1 MDFKNRTNELQ
12 AIRNLQQLS
21 EKHAHM
27 LVMFGRRRVGKTR
40 LIIESMDSIYFF
52 VDKKTSSLLLREY
65 SDILKTELSGFV
77 PEFSNWDDLV
87 RFLFEYSKEN
97 HLKIVFDEFQ
107 NFTYVD
113 PAIFSIFQKYWDVY
127 HVDTPILLV
136 FVGSYI
142 GLMKKIFINAKEPLY
157 GRPTSR
163 IDLKPLS
170 YKYIRT
176 ICRDLGFTNEAEII
190 ALYATF
196 GGVPRYYQLIED
208 YGITTYED
216 AIRTLILSENAIL
229 KEEVKQILISEFG
242 NKYTTYFSILE
253 AVSFGKGTLKEIS
266 DTTGIEMKSL
276 SRYLHD
282 IVNTYEI
289 IERRAPIIKG
299 TKMGRYAIKDQMVHF
314 WFRFIN
320 PNMSFTESGK
330 YDLVYDRIKTSL
342 SSFTGPVFKQIAR
355 DIVFD
360 NLPFSP
366 LKMGA
371 WWNRRGDEIDIAAIG
386 EKPYRVFLGEVKW
399 NSRPL
404 GVNEIKKLLDKRI
417 LVDWYN
423 NEREEHFL
431 MISKAGFTKSAK
443 DFMNDNKI
451 EGWDLAELLMLDSLP
466 GKYY

>member
-1 MDFKNRTNELQ
+1 MEFQNRKNELQ
-12 AIRNLQQLS
+12 AIRNLGQLS
-21 EKHAHM
+21 EEHAHM

-113 PAIFSIFQKYWDVY
+113 PAIFSIFQKYWDMY
-127 HVDTPILLV
+127 HDHTPILLV

-157 GRPTSR
+157 GRATSR

-170 YKYIRT
+170 YNYIRT
-176 ICRDLGFTNEAEII
+176 ICQDLGFTNEEEII

-229 KEEVKQILISEFG
+229 KDEVKQILISEFG
-242 NKYTTYFSILE
+242 NNYTTYFSILE

-282 IVNTYEI
+282 LVNTYEI

-330 YDLVYDRIKTSL
+330 YDLVFDRIKTSL
-342 SSFTGPVFKQIAR
+342 SSFTCPVFEQIAR

-366 LKMGA
+366 VKMGA

-386 EKPYRVFLGEVKW
+386 ENPYRVFLGEVKW
-399 NSRPL
+399 NTRPL
-404 GVNEIKKLLDKRI
+404 GVNQIKKLLDKRI

-431 MISKAGFTKSAK
+431 MVSKAGFTKSTK

-451 EGWDLAELLMLDSLP
+451 EGWDLAELLKKM
-466 GKYY
+466 K

>member
-1 MDFKNRTNELQ
+1 MKFQNRKNELQ
-12 AIRNLQQLS
+12 AIRNLEQLS

-40 LIIESMDSIYFF
+40 LIIESMDCIYFF

-65 SDILKTELSGFV
+65 SDILKTEVSGFV

-113 PAIFSIFQKYWDVY
+113 PAIFSIFQKYWDMY
-127 HVDTPILLV
+127 YVDTPILLV

-157 GRPTSR
+157 GRATSR

-170 YKYIRT
+170 YKHIRN
-176 ICRDLGFTNEAEII
+176 ICQDLGFTNEEEII
-190 ALYATF
+190 TLYATF

-208 YGITTYED
+208 YGLTNYED
-216 AIRTLILSENAIL
+216 VIKTLILSENAIL
-229 KEEVKQILISEFG
+229 KDEVKHILISEFG
-242 NKYTTYFSILE
+242 NNYTTYFSILE
-253 AVSFGKGTLKEIS
+253 AISFGKGTLKEIS
-266 DTTGIEMKSL
+266 DITGIEMKSL

-282 IVNTYEI
+282 LVNTYEI

-299 TKMGRYAIKDQMVHF
+299 TKMGRYVIKDQMVHF

-330 YDLVYDRIKTSL
+330 YDMVLERIKTSL
-342 SSFTGPVFKQIAR
+342 PSFTGLIFEDIAR
-355 DIVFD
+355 NIVFE

-366 LKMGA
+366 SKMGA
-371 WWNRRGDEIDIAAIG
+371 WWNRRGDEIDIAVIG
-386 EKPYRVFLGEVKW
+386 EKPYSTLLGEVKW
-399 NSRPL
+399 NSRPM
-404 GVNEIKKLLDKRI
+404 GVKDIKKLLDKRI

-423 NEREEHFL
+423 DIREEHFL
-431 MISKAGFTKSAK
+431 IISKAGFTENAT

-451 EGWDLAELLMLDSLP
+451 EGWDLVELLKKM
-466 GKYY
+466 K

>member
-1 MDFKNRTNELQ
+1 MDFKNRTNELK
-12 AIRNLQQLS
+12 AIKNLEQLS

-77 PEFSNWDDLV
+77 PEFSNWDDLI

-113 PAIFSIFQKYWDVY
+113 SAIFSIFQKYWDMY

-157 GRPTSR
+157 GRATSR

-170 YKYIRT
+170 YKHIRN
-176 ICRDLGFTNEAEII
+176 ICQDLGFMNEEEII
-190 ALYATF
+190 TLYATF

-208 YGITTYED
+208 YGLTNYED
-216 AIRTLILSENAIL
+216 VIKTLILSENAIL
-229 KEEVKQILISEFG
+229 KDEVKQILISEFG
-242 NKYTTYFSILE
+242 NNYTTYFSILE
-253 AVSFGKGTLKEIS
+253 AISFGKGTLKEIS
-266 DTTGIEMKSL
+266 DITGIEMKSL

-282 IVNTYEI
+282 LVNTYEI

-299 TKMGRYAIKDQMVHF
+299 TKMGRYVIKDQMVHF

-330 YDLVYDRIKTSL
+330 YDMVLERIKTSL
-342 SSFTGPVFKQIAR
+342 PSFTGLIFEDIAR
-355 DIVFD
+355 NIVFE

-366 LKMGA
+366 SKMGA
-371 WWNRRGDEIDIAAIG
+371 WWNRRGDEIDIAVIG
-386 EKPYRVFLGEVKW
+386 EKPYSTLLGEVKW
-399 NSRPL
+399 NSRPM
-404 GVNEIKKLLDKRI
+404 GVKDIKKLLDKRI

-423 NEREEHFL
+423 DKREEHFL
-431 MISKAGFTKSAK
+431 IISKAGFTENAT

-451 EGWDLAELLMLDSLP
+451 EGWDLVELLKKM
-466 GKYY
+466 K

>member
-1 MDFKNRTNELQ
+1 
-12 AIRNLQQLS
+12 
-21 EKHAHM
+21 
-27 LVMFGRRRVGKTR
+27 KTR

-113 PAIFSIFQKYWDVY
+113 PAIFSIFQKYWDMY
-127 HVDTPILLV
+127 HDHTPILLV

-157 GRPTSR
+157 GRATSR

-170 YKYIRT
+170 YNYIRT
-176 ICRDLGFTNEAEII
+176 ICQDLGFTNEEEII

-229 KEEVKQILISEFG
+229 KDEVKQILISEFG
-242 NKYTTYFSILE
+242 NNYTTYFSILE

-282 IVNTYEI
+282 LVNTYEI

-330 YDLVYDRIKTSL
+330 YDLVFDRIKTSL
-342 SSFTGPVFKQIAR
+342 SSFTCPVFEQIAR

-366 LKMGA
+366 VKMGA

-386 EKPYRVFLGEVKW
+386 ENPYRVFLGEVKW
-399 NSRPL
+399 NTRPL
-404 GVNEIKKLLDKRI
+404 GVNQIKKLLDKRI

-431 MISKAGFTKSAK
+431 MVSKAGFTKSTK

-451 EGWDLAELLMLDSLP
+451 EGWDLAELLKKM
-466 GKYY
+466 K

>member
-1 MDFKNRTNELQ
+1 MEFQNRKNELQ
-12 AIRNLQQLS
+12 AIRNLGQLS
-21 EKHAHM
+21 EEHAHM

-65 SDILKTELSGFV
+65 SDILKTELIGFV

-113 PAIFSIFQKYWDVY
+113 PAIFSIFQKYWDMY
-127 HVDTPILLV
+127 HDHTPILLV

-157 GRPTSR
+157 GRATSR

-170 YKYIRT
+170 YNYIRT
-176 ICRDLGFTNEAEII
+176 ICQDLGFTNEEEII

-216 AIRTLILSENAIL
+216 VIRTLILSENAIL
-229 KEEVKQILISEFG
+229 KDEVKQILISEFG
-242 NKYTTYFSILE
+242 NNYTTYFSILE

-282 IVNTYEI
+282 LVNTYEI

-330 YDLVYDRIKTSL
+330 YDLVFDRIKTSL
-342 SSFTGPVFKQIAR
+342 SSFTCPVFEQIAR

-366 LKMGA
+366 VKMGA

-386 EKPYRVFLGEVKW
+386 ENPYRVFLGEVKW
-399 NSRPL
+399 NTRPL
-404 GVNEIKKLLDKRI
+404 GVNQIKKLLDKRI

-431 MISKAGFTKSAK
+431 MVSKAGFTKSTK

-451 EGWDLAELLMLDSLP
+451 EGWDLAELLKKM
-466 GKYY
+466 K

>member
-1 MDFKNRTNELQ
+1 MEFQNRKNELQ
-12 AIRNLQQLS
+12 AIRNLGQLS
-21 EKHAHM
+21 EEHAHM

-113 PAIFSIFQKYWDVY
+113 PAIFSIFQKYWDMY
-127 HVDTPILLV
+127 HDHTPILLV

-157 GRPTSR
+157 GRATSR

-170 YKYIRT
+170 YNYIRT
-176 ICRDLGFTNEAEII
+176 ICQDLGFTNEEEII

-229 KEEVKQILISEFG
+229 KDEVKQILISEFG
-242 NKYTTYFSILE
+242 NNYTTYFSILE

-282 IVNTYEI
+282 LVNTYEI

-330 YDLVYDRIKTSL
+330 YDLVFDRIKTSL
-342 SSFTGPVFKQIAR
+342 SSFTCPVFEQIAR

-366 LKMGA
+366 VKMGA

-386 EKPYRVFLGEVKW
+386 ENPYRVFLGEVKW
-399 NSRPL
+399 NIRPL

-431 MISKAGFTKSAK
+431 MISKAGFTKSTI

-451 EGWDLAELLMLDSLP
+451 EGWDLAELLKKM
-466 GKYY
+466 K

>member
-1 MDFKNRTNELQ
+1 MEFQNRTNELQ
-12 AIRNLQQLS
+12 AIRNLEQLS
-21 EKHAHM
+21 EEHAHM

-77 PEFSNWDDLV
+77 PEFSNWDDFV
-87 RFLFEYSKEN
+87 RFLFEYSKIN

-113 PAIFSIFQKYWDVY
+113 PAIFSIFQKYWDMY
-127 HVDTPILLV
+127 HNDTPILLV

-157 GRPTSR
+157 GRATSR

-176 ICRDLGFTNEAEII
+176 ICRDLGFTNEEEII

-208 YGITTYED
+208 YGLTNYED

-229 KEEVKQILISEFG
+229 KDEVKQILISEFG
-242 NKYTTYFSILE
+242 NNYTTYFSILE

-282 IVNTYEI
+282 LVSTYEI

-299 TKMGRYAIKDQMVHF
+299 TKMGRYVIKDQMVHF

-330 YDLVYDRIKTSL
+330 YDMVLDRIKTSL
-342 SSFTGPVFKQIAR
+342 SSFIGPVFEEIAR
-355 DIVFD
+355 NIVFD
-360 NLPFSP
+360 NLHFSP
-366 LKMGA
+366 VKVGA
-371 WWNRRGDEIDIAAIG
+371 WWNRRGDEIDIAVIG
-386 EKPYRVFLGEVKW
+386 EKPYKVLLGEVKW

-404 GVNEIKKLLDKRI
+404 GVEDIKKLLDKSI

-423 NEREEHFL
+423 DNREEHFL
-431 MISKAGFTKSAK
+431 MISKAGFTKSAI
-443 DFMNDNKI
+443 DFMDDNKI
-451 EGWDLAELLMLDSLP
+451 EGWDLAELLKKM
-466 GKYY
+466 K

>member
-1 MDFKNRTNELQ
+1 MEFQNRKNELQ
-12 AIRNLQQLS
+12 AIRNLGQLS
-21 EKHAHM
+21 EEHAHM

-113 PAIFSIFQKYWDVY
+113 PVIFSIFQKYWDMY
-127 HVDTPILLV
+127 HDHTPILLV

-157 GRPTSR
+157 GRATSR

-170 YKYIRT
+170 YNYIRT
-176 ICRDLGFTNEAEII
+176 ICQDLGFTNEEEII

-229 KEEVKQILISEFG
+229 KDEVKQILISEFG
-242 NKYTTYFSILE
+242 NNYTTYFSILE

-282 IVNTYEI
+282 LVNTYEI

-330 YDLVYDRIKTSL
+330 YDLVFDRIKTSL
-342 SSFTGPVFKQIAR
+342 SSFTCPVFEQIAR

-366 LKMGA
+366 VKMGA

-386 EKPYRVFLGEVKW
+386 ENPYRVFLGEVKW
-399 NSRPL
+399 NTRPL

-431 MISKAGFTKSAK
+431 MISKAGFTKSTI

-451 EGWDLAELLMLDSLP
+451 EGWDLAELLKKM
-466 GKYY
+466 K

>member
-1 MDFKNRTNELQ
+1 MKFQNRKNELQ
-12 AIRNLQQLS
+12 AIRNLEQLS

-27 LVMFGRRRVGKTR
+27 LVMFGRWRVGKTR

-65 SDILKTELSGFV
+65 SDILKTEVSGFV
-77 PEFSNWDDLV
+77 PEFSNWDDLI

-97 HLKIVFDEFQ
+97 HIKVVFDEFQ

-113 PAIFSIFQKYWDVY
+113 PAIYSIFQKYWDMY

-136 FVGSYI
+136 FIGSYI

-157 GRPTSR
+157 GRATSR

-170 YKYIRT
+170 YKHIRN
-176 ICRDLGFTNEAEII
+176 ICKDLGFTNEEEII

-208 YGITTYED
+208 YGLTTYED
-216 AIRTLILSENAIL
+216 VVRTLILSENAIL
-229 KEEVKQILISEFG
+229 KDEVKQILISKFG
-242 NKYTTYFSILE
+242 NNYTTYFSVLE
-253 AVSFGKGTLKEIS
+253 AISSGKGTLKEIS

-276 SRYLHD
+276 SRYLYD
-282 IVNTYEI
+282 LVNTYEI

-299 TKMGRYAIKDQMVHF
+299 TKMGRYAIKDQIVHF

-330 YDLVYDRIKTSL
+330 YDMVFGRIKTSL
-342 SSFTGPVFKQIAR
+342 SSFIGPVFEQIAR
-355 DIVFD
+355 NIVFE

-366 LKMGA
+366 VKLGA

-386 EKPYRVFLGEVKW
+386 EKPYRVLLGEVKW

-404 GVNEIKKLLDKRI
+404 GVKDIRKLLDKRT

-423 NEREEHFL
+423 DKREEHFL

-443 DFMNDNKI
+443 DFMNANGI
-451 EGWDLAELLMLDSLP
+451 EGRDLAELLEEM
-466 GKYY
+466 K